1 MNNSQ
6 RKSIYNQRLLKLKI
20 KESKM
25 RFKDKMKNYKG
36 IIVFQSKKDYS
47 KDTRQMK
54 IDIEIIQKN
63 QSSKLYGKKN

>member
-1 MNNSQ
+1 MNKSQ

-25 RFKDKMKNYKG
+25 RFKDKMNNYKG

-47 KDTRQMK
+47 KDTRQIK
-54 IDIEIIQKN
+54 IDIEIVQKN
-63 QSSKLYGKKN
+63 QSSKFNGKKN